1 MVALSKLTHDR
12 RVQAPSLGSAPDGQ
26 QSMELIPEARHRIED
41 CNVRSIAAAAA
52 AAFAL
57 NAGSDVAI
65 TTEVAREKK
74 SKGRSGLRSMM
85 VKMVMMDDGR
95 FNEA

>member
-26 QSMELIPEARHRIED
+26 QSMKLIPEARHRIED
-41 CNVRSIAAAAA
+41 CNVRSIATA

-74 SKGRSGLRSMM
+74 AKGRSGLRSMM